1 MVSGFRES
9 GRLTV
14 MSFRH
19 GDRSIMGDRIGE
31 NQAADAEGWVD
42 RHGDHLYR
50 YALLRLRS
58 PDRAADVVQETFLAA
73 LNAQGSFE
81 ARSSERTWL
90 IGILR
95 HKIIDHF
102 RKSGHEQVVVNGVAL
117 EALDESAFDGRGHW
131 KIGPVSWRGDP
142 LRDIETREFWEIFHG
157 CLAKLPSGLA
167 DAFYLRE
174 VEGLGAEEVQ
184 RILGITPANLWARL
198 HRARSLLRK
207 SLEIEWFGRSP
218 SPPNDTKGRSRS

>member
-1 MVSGFRES
+1 
-9 GRLTV
+9 
-14 MSFRH
+14 MSFRR
-19 GDRSIMGDRIGE
+19 GDRLTIDDRIGE

-42 RHGDHLYR
+42 RHGGHLYR

-58 PDRAADVVQETFLAA
+58 PDRAADLVQETFLAA
-73 LNAQGSFE
+73 LNAHTSFE
-81 ARSSERTWL
+81 ARSSERSWL

-95 HKIIDHF
+95 HKIIDHY
-102 RKSGHEQVVVNGVAL
+102 RKAGREQVVENGIAFEEL
-117 EALDESAFDGRGHW
+117 NESDFDGRGHW
-131 KIGPVSWRGDP
+131 KAGPASWRGDP
-142 LRDIETREFWEIFHG
+142 LRDIETREFWEVFHE

-184 RILGITPANLWARL
+184 QILGITPANLWARL

-207 SLEIEWFGRSP
+207 SLEIDWFGRSP
-218 SPPNDTKGRSRS
+218 PSPQ

>member
-1 MVSGFRES
+1 MVSGSWKSE
-9 GRLTV
+9 RLTV

-19 GDRSIMGDRIGE
+19 GDRSTIDDRIGE

-42 RHGDHLYR
+42 RHGGHLYR

-58 PDRAADVVQETFLAA
+58 PDRAADLVQETFLAA
-73 LNAQGSFE
+73 LNARTSFE

-90 IGILR
+90 MGILS
-95 HKIIDHF
+95 HKIVDHF
-102 RKSGHEQVVVNGVAL
+102 RKSGREQAVVNGVAL
-117 EALDESAFDGRGHW
+117 EAVDESAFDGRGHW
-131 KIGPVSWRGDP
+131 KTGPASWRGDP
-142 LRDIETREFWEIFHG
+142 LRDIETREFWEVFRE

-184 RILGITPANLWARL
+184 QILGITPANLWARL

-207 SLEIEWFGRSP
+207 SLEIDWFGRSP
-218 SPPNDTKGRSRS
+218 PSPQ